1 MLYGEL
7 TELVAFWQELLV
19 KEGVPKGA
27 VITLEA
33 DFSPMEQSE
42 A

>member
-1 MLYGEL
+1 MVYVEL
-7 TELVAFWQELLV
+7 TELVAFWQERLV
-19 KEGVPKGA
+19 KEGVPKSA

-33 DFSPMEQSE
+33 DFSPMEHSD